1 MPNRTLCN
9 VLDEMRKAN
18 KTRNYSSLLGLIE
31 EAQSMGNRM
40 ESALYDKVD
49 VVAYTDKKRQLK
61 RQLRKAENIIKV
73 AREIAEENDN
83 EDLADELGK
92 LYKLAKISHWD

>member
-40 ESALYDKVD
+40 ESALYDKLD
-49 VVAYTDKKRQLK
+49 VEDYEEKKRVLK
-61 RQLRKAENIIKV
+61 RQLRKAEKTLV
-73 AREIAEENDN
+73 AARVLAEEQDE
-83 EDLADELGK
+83 EDLAKELAELRK
-92 LYKLAKISHWD
+92 TARMSRWY

>member
-40 ESALYDKVD
+40 ESVLFDKVD
-49 VVAYTDKKRQLK
+49 VVTYTDKRRRLKHQL
-61 RQLRKAENIIKV
+61 QKAETTIKV
-73 AREIAEENDN
+73 AWELAEENDD
-83 EDLADELGK
+83 EDLASALGK
-92 LYKLAKISHWD
+92 LYKLAKVSHWD